1 MLSKKNKN
9 KSIAIVVVFVA
20 LLIWWSVLRFSP
32 NEYYHLVWAASY
44 QVLVI
49 SAGFIGV
56 ILAMDWGS
64 HRSVMGKALMS
75 FAIGAFFQAFGQTTF
90 SIYNLFLETDIP
102 YPSLADVGYF
112 GSIPLYILGT
122 LFLAKA
128 SGIKVS
134 LKSFQ
139 KKVVAI
145 VFPVLMLIVSYVAFL
160 KDYDFDWAAPVRML
174 LDFGYPFGQAIYV
187 SIAIL
192 TLSLSKGLLGGLMK
206 NKIFFL
212 LSALIVQ
219 YVADFNFLYQ
229 AIQGTWVN
237 GSYGDLIYMAAYFL
251 LAMSLLQFNVA
262 YIKQGK

>member
-1 MLSKKNKN
+1 MLGKKNK
-9 KSIAIVVVFVA
+9 SVAIVIIFSA
-20 LLIWWSVLRFSP
+20 LLVWWLVLNFFS
-32 NEYYHLVWAASY
+32 NEYNPLIWAASY
-44 QVLVI
+44 QILVI
-49 SAGFIGV
+49 IAGFIGV
-56 ILAMDWGS
+56 MLAMGWGG
-64 HRSVMGKALMS
+64 HRSVMGKALIS
-75 FAIGAFFQAFGQTTF
+75 FALGAFFQAFGQTTF

-122 LFLAKA
+122 LFLAQA

-139 KKVVAI
+139 KKLVAI
-145 VFPVLMLIVSYVAFL
+145 VFPVLMIVVSYVAFL
-160 KDYDFDWAAPVRML
+160 KDYEFDWSAPLRML

-219 YVADFNFLYQ
+219 YIADFNFLYQ

-237 GSYGDLIYMAAYFL
+237 GGYGDLIYMTAYFL
-251 LAMSLLQFNVA
+251 LAMSLLQFNVD